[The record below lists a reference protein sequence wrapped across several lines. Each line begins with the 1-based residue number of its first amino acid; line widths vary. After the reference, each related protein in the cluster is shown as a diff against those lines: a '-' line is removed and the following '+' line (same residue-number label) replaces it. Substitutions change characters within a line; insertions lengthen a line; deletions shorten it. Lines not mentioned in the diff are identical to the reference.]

1 MTQLMVMT
9 IIMQVKQVIQT
20 VITVTHLKL
29 MMKIE
34 EKLKEQQ
41 EVEELVMH
49 QNDYCTI
56 KMIMRK

>member
-9 IIMQVKQVIQT
+9 MIMQVKQAIQT

>member
-1 MTQLMVMT
+1 MVMT
-9 IIMQVKQVIQT
+9 MIMQVKQVIQT

-29 MMKIE
+29 MMKTE

-49 QNDYCTI
+49 QRDYYTI
-56 KMIMRK
+56 KRTMKK

>member
-9 IIMQVKQVIQT
+9 MIMQVKKVIQT

-29 MMKIE
+29 MMKTE

-41 EVEELVMH
+41 EVEELAMH
-49 QNDYCTI
+49 QRGYYTI
-56 KMIMRK
+56 KMTMKK